1 MKIFKKTLSCFIAF
15 LATCSFFACSPV
27 EVEGYSDIKKACSD
41 GRFDVA
47 YLLLEKQGLDFSDYC
62 GEEKYIFSKEIEFL
76 SEELNKENVNAIKA
90 AFKRKL
96 KSGYGHKNNLCE
108 KLVKDAIEVGNIDLC
123 EEIIKLH
130 HDGDFSEE
138 MFIEILNFYKKENIG
153 KFKEYATTLLSGDN
167 DYYVKE
173 YLLNY
178 IKESN
183 DAEMFNIILSKY
195 SDDKIIEDEEIR
207 DLVIKLHPEKFKQL
221 VRTRILEEQKK
232 VAAMPSIGTVQ
243 RSSYNDIPEEYSLY
257 QSDVNRYNKFCIEML
272 SHATALED
280 KSLANFIISS
290 MKKNIEYRKTPGG
303 DVYEVKLNTEDI
315 DVARQQCNA
324 FFN

>member
-47 YLLLEKQGLDFSDYC
+47 YILLEKQELDFSDYC
-62 GEEKYIFSKEIEFL
+62 GEERYIFSKEIEFL

-96 KSGYGHKNNLCE
+96 KSGYGHKNTLCE

-123 EEIIKLH
+123 EEMIKLH
-130 HDGDFSEE
+130 HDGSFSEE

-195 SDDKIIEDEEIR
+195 SGDKIIENEEIR
-207 DLVIKLHPEKFKQL
+207 DLVIKLHPEKLKQL

-232 VAAMPSIGTVQ
+232 VAAMPSIGTVKKTN
-243 RSSYNDIPEEYSLY
+243 YGDIPEEYSLY
-257 QSDVNRYNKFCIEML
+257 QSDVNGYNKLCIEML

-290 MKKNIEYRKTPGG
+290 MKKNIEYRKTPG
-303 DVYEVKLNTEDI
+303 DEYEVKLNTEDI
-315 DVARQQCNA
+315 DIAREQCNA

>member
-47 YLLLEKQGLDFSDYC
+47 YILLEKQELDFSDYC
-62 GEEKYIFSKEIEFL
+62 GEERYIFSKEIEFL

-96 KSGYGHKNNLCE
+96 KSGYGHKNTLCE

-123 EEIIKLH
+123 EEMIKLH
-130 HDGDFSEE
+130 HDGSFSEE

-195 SDDKIIEDEEIR
+195 SGDKIIENEEIR
-207 DLVIKLHPEKFKQL
+207 DLVIKLHPEKLKQL

-232 VAAMPSIGTVQ
+232 VAAMPSIGTVKKTN
-243 RSSYNDIPEEYSLY
+243 YGDIPEEYSLY
-257 QSDVNRYNKFCIEML
+257 QSDVNGYNQLCIEML

-290 MKKNIEYRKTPGG
+290 MKKNIEYRKTPG
-303 DVYEVKLNTEDI
+303 DEYEVKLNTEDI
-315 DVARQQCNA
+315 DIAREQCNA

>member
-15 LATCSFFACSPV
+15 LASCSFFACSPV

-47 YLLLEKQGLDFSDYC
+47 YILLEKQELDFSDYC
-62 GEEKYIFSKEIEFL
+62 GEERYIFSKEIEFL

-96 KSGYGHKNNLCE
+96 KSGYGHKNTLCE

-123 EEIIKLH
+123 EEMIKLH
-130 HDGDFSEE
+130 HDGSFSEE

-178 IKESN
+178 IKDSN

-195 SDDKIIEDEEIR
+195 SVDKIIENEEIR
-207 DLVIKLHPEKFKQL
+207 DLVIKLHPEKLKQL

-232 VAAMPSIGTVQ
+232 VAAMPSIGIVKKTN
-243 RSSYNDIPEEYSLY
+243 YGDIPEEYSLY
-257 QSDVNRYNKFCIEML
+257 QSDVNRYNKLCIEML
-272 SHATALED
+272 SHAIALED

-290 MKKNIEYRKTPGG
+290 MKKNIEYRKTPG
-303 DVYEVKLNTEDI
+303 DEYEVKLNTEDI

>member
-1 MKIFKKTLSCFIAF
+1 MHSGASLLFYIL
-15 LATCSFFACSPV
+15 CSP
-27 EVEGYSDIKKACSD
+27 
-41 GRFDVA
+41 
-47 YLLLEKQGLDFSDYC
+47 
-62 GEEKYIFSKEIEFL
+62 
-76 SEELNKENVNAIKA
+76 
-90 AFKRKL
+90 
-96 KSGYGHKNNLCE
+96 KSGSVE
-108 KLVKDAIEVGNIDLC
+108 KSVGNIVLVC
-123 EEIIKLH
+123 
-130 HDGDFSEE
+130 
-138 MFIEILNFYKKENIG
+138 FYKKENIG
-153 KFKEYATTLLSGDN
+153 KFKEYATMLLSGDN

-183 DAEMFNIILSKY
+183 DAEMFNTILSKY

-221 VRTRILEEQKK
+221 VRTRILEEQKN

-243 RSSYNDIPEEYSLY
+243 RTVYHDIPDEYSVY
-257 QSDVNRYNKFCIEML
+257 QSDVNRYNKLCIEML

-280 KSLANFIISS
+280 KPLANFIISS
-290 MKKNIEYRKTPGG
+290 MKKNIEYRKTSQYE
-303 DVYEVKLNTEDI
+303 YEVKLNTEDI

>member
-1 MKIFKKTLSCFIAF
+1 MKNFKKTLSCFIAF
-15 LATCSFFACSPV
+15 LTTCSFFACSPV

-47 YLLLEKQGLDFSDYC
+47 YILLEKQELEFSEYC
-62 GEEKYIFSKEIEFL
+62 DEERYIFSKEIEFL

-96 KSGYGHKNNLCE
+96 KSGYGHKNTLCE

-130 HDGDFSEE
+130 HDGSFSED

-153 KFKEYATTLLSGDN
+153 KFKEYATMLLSGDN

-173 YLLNY
+173 YLLSY

-183 DAEMFNIILSKY
+183 DAEMFNTILSKY
-195 SDDKIIEDEEIR
+195 SVDKIIEDEEIR

-221 VRTRILEEQKK
+221 VRTRILEEQKN
-232 VAAMPSIGTVQ
+232 VAAMPSIGTI
-243 RSSYNDIPEEYSLY
+243 RDAYTGIPDEYSVY
-257 QSDVNRYNKFCIEML
+257 QSDVNRYNKLCIEML

-280 KSLANFIISS
+280 KQLANFIISS
-290 MKKNIEYRKTPGG
+290 MKKNIEYRKTSQYE
-303 DVYEVKLNTEDI
+303 YEVKLNTEDI